1 MAVKIFI
8 SRVIAEER
16 INGLLPLFRRLR
28 NLATNQPG
36 YISGETLKRIDSP
49 GKYLVIST
57 WDSLDDWRRWVVSR
71 ERIEVQNEIDA
82 RMDEETVKEL
92 DRILDADC
100 HKANINDVTAE
111 ARHLTPEEQKQLNF
125 LLKRHEDLFDG

>member
-8 SRVIAEER
+8 KRIIAEER
-16 INGLLPLFRRLR
+16 IRDLLPLFRRLR

-36 YISGETLKRIDSP
+36 YISGETLKKIDSP

-57 WDSLDDWRRWVVSR
+57 WQSLDDWREWVVSR

-82 RMDEETVKEL
+82 RLVEETVYE
-92 DRILDADC
+92 IY
-100 HKANINDVTAE
+100 
-111 ARHLTPEEQKQLNF
+111 QY
-125 LLKRHEDLFDG
+125 G

>member
-8 SRVIAEER
+8 RRVIAEER
-16 INGLLPLFRRLR
+16 INDLLPLFRRLR

-49 GKYLVIST
+49 DQYLVIST
-57 WDSLDDWRRWVVSR
+57 WQSLDDWRQWVVSR

-82 RMDEETVKEL
+82 RLEEETIYE
-92 DRILDADC
+92 IY
-100 HKANINDVTAE
+100 
-111 ARHLTPEEQKQLNF
+111 QY
-125 LLKRHEDLFDG
+125 G

>member
-8 SRVIAEER
+8 RRVIAEDR
-16 INGLLPLFRRLR
+16 INDLLPLFRHLR

-57 WDSLDDWRRWVVSR
+57 WQSLDDWRKWVVSR
-71 ERIEVQNEIDA
+71 ERIEVQKEIDP
-82 RMDEETVKEL
+82 RIDEETVYEIY
-92 DRILDADC
+92 RY
-100 HKANINDVTAE
+100 
-111 ARHLTPEEQKQLNF
+111 
-125 LLKRHEDLFDG
+125 G

>member
-8 SRVIAEER
+8 RRVIAEDKV
-16 INGLLPLFRRLR
+16 NDLLPLFNYLR
-28 NLATNQPG
+28 NLATHQSG

-57 WDSLDDWRRWVVSR
+57 WQSLDDWRQWVLSR

-82 RMDEETVKEL
+82 RLEEETIYE
-92 DRILDADC
+92 IY
-100 HKANINDVTAE
+100 
-111 ARHLTPEEQKQLNF
+111 QY
-125 LLKRHEDLFDG
+125 G

>member
-36 YISGETLKRIDSP
+36 YISGETLKRMDSP
-49 GKYLVIST
+49 EKYLVIST
-57 WDSLDDWRRWVVSR
+57 WESLDDWRRWVVSR

-82 RMDEETVKEL
+82 RMDEETVYE
-92 DRILDADC
+92 IY
-100 HKANINDVTAE
+100 
-111 ARHLTPEEQKQLNF
+111 QY
-125 LLKRHEDLFDG
+125 G